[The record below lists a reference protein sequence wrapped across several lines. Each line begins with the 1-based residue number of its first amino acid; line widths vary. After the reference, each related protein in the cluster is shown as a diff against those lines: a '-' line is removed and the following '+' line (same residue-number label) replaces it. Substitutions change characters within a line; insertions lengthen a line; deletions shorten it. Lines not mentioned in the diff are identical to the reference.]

1 MEDRGL
7 SGSLVTEQGPV
18 PAPAQSTDSTRIR
31 PREFRIVNSVEF
43 SQDERLEVQKKYYD
57 AMITLLVMKKIISPG
72 QGQECVDR
80 MLRRFRK
87 RS

>member
-1 MEDRGL
+1 MEDRSL
-7 SGSLVTEQGPV
+7 SGSLVAEHELGS
-18 PAPAQSTDSTRIR
+18 AHSNDSTRIR
-31 PREFRIVNSVEF
+31 PREFRIVNNVKF
-43 SQDERLEVQKKYYD
+43 SQDERLEIQKKYYD